1 MILPSDYIEVD
12 DPTAPGGK
20 KLKRRK
26 SPEQTEPTTEPTKNG
41 KYPKTPTTGP
51 ILLNM
56 ADVVPRAVR
65 WLWPSRIP
73 LGKLT
78 IIDGDPGLGKSL
90 MTLDLAARTSIGAPM
105 PDGKRG
111 DVEGPAGVVL
121 LTAEDDPED
130 TIRPRLDAAGAD
142 CSRIVIL
149 EAIEDIE
156 TASDGTEK
164 RSRRLPT
171 LEDVEA
177 IEIAIRRI
185 GAVLVVV
192 DPVMAYLAGTDSHID
207 ADVRRVLVALA
218 ALAQRTGVAIV
229 VVRHLNKSGGGNPLY
244 RGGGSIGFI
253 AAARSGLLVAP
264 DPQDASGR
272 RRIVAATKSN
282 LSELPSALAY
292 QVGQTETSIFV
303 DWLGQSDQTAK
314 TLLSEPVEVDDD
326 DGALGEARDFLRALL
341 AAGAVD
347 ARTVQREA
355 REAGIA
361 EHTLRR
367 AKPSAGVVTTRVGG
381 LGSYGRWEWTIP
393 TSKPTTELNM
403 ANKIPNMPPSQNVG
417 ILSALANVGH
427 VKQARLPTI
436 CPQCR
441 GEMDGPGDAEDGQ
454 VRWVCAK
461 CATVIWLPE
470 GKE

>member
-1 MILPSDYIEVD
+1 MTTPSDYVEVPD
-12 DPTAPGGK
+12 ATAPGGK
-20 KLKRRK
+20 RLKRREHAK
-26 SPEQTEPTTEPTKNG
+26 QTAPTTQPTENG
-41 KYPKTPTTGP
+41 SKPKGDTSGP
-51 ILLNM
+51 VLLCM

-90 MTLDLAARTSIGAPM
+90 MTLDLAARVSVGGVM
-105 PDGKRG
+105 PDGARG
-111 DVEGPAGVVL
+111 DVDGPAGVVL

-142 CSRIVIL
+142 CKRIVIL

-177 IEIAIRRI
+177 IGEAIRRI

-264 DPQDASGR
+264 DPQDSTAR

-282 LSELPSALAY
+282 LSELPCALAY
-292 QVGQTETSIFV
+292 QVAQTETSIYV
-303 DWLGQSDQTAK
+303 EWLGQSDQTAK
-314 TLLSEPVEVDDD
+314 TLLAEPVEVDDD

-393 TSKPTTELNM
+393 SSKRTDELNM
-403 ANKIPNMPPSQNVG
+403 SNKVPNMSASQNVG
-417 ILSALANVGH
+417 ILSTLANVGH
-427 VKQARLPTI
+427 VKQGSLPTI
-436 CPQCR
+436 CPHCR
-441 GEMDGPGDAEDGQ
+441 GEMDGPGETEDGQ
-454 VRWVCAK
+454 ARWRCAK
-461 CATVIWLPE
+461 CATVIWLPAAN
-470 GKE
+470 